1 MVDGK
6 LNFDTHISTKGFSK
20 GLSTLGEQM
29 QQLKNLA
36 GRVGT
41 AIAAA
46 FSVTA
51 VRAFAKECKS
61 LYDVQLQAETK
72 LETILRDHLGATE
85 DQIKATK
92 RYASE
97 LQEIGVIGDEVQL
110 SGLQE
115 LSTYIEN
122 ADSLKTMNRVLND
135 MLAQQYGFNATAES
149 SVTIA
154 TMLGKVLEGQTA
166 ALSRY
171 GYSFDEAQ
179 EKMLKFGTEEQRV
192 ATLAQVV
199 ESSVGGVNAALAKTP
214 AGRMKQ
220 LSNTLG
226 DIKEQFGAAV
236 YQLEILFLPLLR
248 RLADLLAQIATLAEM
263 AAAAIANVFGEPVEN
278 ISVVTA
284 GGDDVSDYFTD
295 LTDISED
302 AADDISGSLDNI
314 GNAADETADSFNG
327 LAGAAN
333 GSMGALSENADSS
346 GQLAADADQAADS
359 YYDMAEAAEET
370 QKANKGSL
378 ASFDKLNKLA
388 DKTEDNTVTVKAPV
402 NTMSESPADTAD
414 AAGFG
419 KTASGIK
426 KAADAV
432 ADTQP
437 VVSKIS
443 NMLSESSPAAEKL
456 EAFLKGLKG
465 LIGTLLEPLKSSW
478 DTYGQDVIDSAK
490 AALNNIWELVK
501 SVGRSFALVW
511 TNGTGEEML
520 GHVFEIIKDINTFIG
535 GLAGSFRKAWEKNG
549 IGTDIVQH
557 AADIFNVI
565 LGYAESIGKTWSEWA
580 GKVDFSPAL
589 EAFDK
594 LEKAVRPVIDDL
606 GKWLEDINNDLLIPL
621 ASWTAETLI
630 PAVLSA
636 IADALDGLRAA
647 WETAYP
653 VLKEKL
659 WDNFLLPLAKWA
671 AEKTIQ
677 LIGELGDGLK
687 KLGESMTEKDVT
699 LLLDLVDAILAIKL
713 ACKGVALVKSF
724 GTALSGII
732 PALSTNIAPA
742 FAEIGAV
749 GGASMGGAVAA
760 AFIAAIAGWKI
771 GTMIRDAIGGD
782 KIDDALFPI
791 FDAVT
796 ETFDTFIGGCEEL
809 VDNTIPNIIE
819 AIVSPFAAI
828 GDKISELSGVVGEKM
843 NSLADSIIMIWDS
856 FGETITETIPGFFLE
871 TIPNAF
877 SGMWESIKTGTDEFL
892 VSLGEV
898 LVGAWNKITG
908 FFKSAGEAADSFLHP
923 IFDGIT
929 SFFTEKIPNFFGEL
943 PGKITG
949 ALGSLADTLG
959 EIFSGAWNRIKSV
972 FSPETASKHFSDIGT
987 KIKTVFSK
995 LGTSIKDA
1003 FKTAWSAVTSV
1014 FDLSNVRTLFSNVAV
1029 RAAEGFSRIVS
1040 LIKEPVN
1047 GVIDVINFLIRAIA
1061 SGFNAVTGTVEKL
1074 INGVADVVNKL
1085 SFDIPDWAGGGT
1097 LGFNMPHIS
1106 ISDISIPTLPRLATG
1121 TVVPANYGEFTAILG
1136 DNKREPEIVSPL
1148 SEMRKAVIQAMRE
1161 MGFDGKQGANDINI
1175 YIDGY
1180 ELSYY
1185 VEQRGNTRKKRT
1197 GGA

>member
-1 MVDGK
+1 MIDGK
-6 LNFDTHISTKGFSK
+6 LNFDTQISTKGFSK

-29 QQLKNLA
+29 QSLKNIA
-36 GRVGT
+36 GKVGT

-51 VRAFAKECKS
+51 VRTFAKECKS

-97 LQEIGVIGDEVQL
+97 LQEVGVIGDEVQL

-302 AADDISGSLDNI
+302 AADDISDSLNGI

-414 AAGFG
+414 AAGLG

-443 NMLSESSPAAEKL
+443 NMLAQSSPTAKKL

-490 AALNNIWELVK
+490 AALNAIWELVK

-520 GHVFEIIKDINTFIG
+520 GHIFGIIKNINTFAG
-535 GLAGSFRKAWEKNG
+535 SLADSFRKAWEENG

-557 AADIFNVI
+557 AADIFNVV

-594 LEKAVRPVIDDL
+594 LERAVRPVIDDL

-630 PAVLSA
+630 PTVLSA
-636 IADALDGLRAA
+636 IADALDGLKAA

-687 KLGESMTEKDVT
+687 KLGESMTEEDVQVLIHLAET
-699 LLLDLVDAILAIKL
+699 IAAITL
-713 ACKGVALVKSF
+713 ACKGAALVNGL
-724 GTALSGII
+724 GTAIVKL
-732 PALSTNIAPA
+732 ARVIAPA

-749 GGASMGGAVAA
+749 GAGAFLPAVA
-760 AFIAAIAGWKI
+760 AAIAGWGI
-771 GTMIRDAIGGD
+771 GTMIYD
-782 KIDDALFPI
+782 KFGEEIDSVLHPI
-791 FDAVT
+791 FDKIVGACDV
-796 ETFDTFIGGCEEL
+796 IAGGFSEL
-809 VDNTIPNIIE
+809 VETTIPNIIE

-828 GDKISELSGVVGEKM
+828 GDKISELSGAVGEKM

-929 SFFTEKIPNFFGEL
+929 SFFTEKILNFFGEL
-943 PGKITG
+943 PGRVTG

-1029 RAAEGFSRIVS
+1029 KAAEGFSRIIS

>member
-29 QQLKNLA
+29 QSLKNIA
-36 GRVGT
+36 GKVGT

-51 VRAFAKECKS
+51 VRTFAKECKS

-97 LQEIGVIGDEVQL
+97 LQEVGVIGDEVQL

-263 AAAAIANVFGEPVEN
+263 AAAAIANVFGEPVESIN
-278 ISVVTA
+278 VVTV

-302 AADDISGSLDNI
+302 AADDISDSLNGI
-314 GNAADETADSFNG
+314 GNAADETADSFG
-327 LAGAAN
+327 RLAGAAG
-333 GSMGALSENADSS
+333 GSMEALSENADSS

-414 AAGFG
+414 AAGLE

-520 GHVFEIIKDINTFIG
+520 GYVFEIIKDINTFIG

-606 GKWLEDINNDLLIPL
+606 GKWLEDINSDLLIPL

-636 IADALDGLRAA
+636 IADALDGLKAA

-659 WDNFLLPLAKWA
+659 WDGFLLPLAKWA
-671 AEKTIQ
+671 AEKTIE
-677 LIGELGDGLK
+677 LIGALGDGLK
-687 KLGESMTEKDVT
+687 KLGESMTEEDVQVLIHLAET
-699 LLLDLVDAILAIKL
+699 IAAITL
-713 ACKGVALVKSF
+713 ACKGAALVNGL
-724 GTALSGII
+724 GTAIVKL
-732 PALSTNIAPA
+732 ARVIAPA

-749 GGASMGGAVAA
+749 GAGAFLPAVA
-760 AFIAAIAGWKI
+760 AAIAGWGI
-771 GTMIRDAIGGD
+771 GTMIYD
-782 KIDDALFPI
+782 KFGEEIDSVLHPI
-791 FDAVT
+791 FDKIVGACDV
-796 ETFDTFIGGCEEL
+796 IAGGFREL
-809 VDNTIPNIIE
+809 VENTIPNIID

-828 GDKISELSGVVGEKM
+828 GDKISELSGAVGEKM

-877 SGMWESIKTGTDEFL
+877 SGMWENIKTGTDEFL
-892 VSLGEV
+892 ISLGEV
-898 LVGAWNKITG
+898 LVGAWEKVTG
-908 FFKSAGEAADSFLHP
+908 FFKSAGEAIDGVLHP

-943 PGKITG
+943 PGRVTG

-959 EIFSGAWNRIKSV
+959 EIFSGAWERIRSV

-1029 RAAEGFSRIVS
+1029 KAAEGFSRIIS

-1161 MGFDGKQGANDINI
+1161 MGFDGKQGGNDITI